1 MAHDP
6 VVVAP
11 GVVSMCMARRKKGNG
26 EDTRPGRENDIMIP
40 IL

>member
-26 EDTRPGRENDIMIP
+26 RRATEK
-40 IL
+40 ILGQEGKTT